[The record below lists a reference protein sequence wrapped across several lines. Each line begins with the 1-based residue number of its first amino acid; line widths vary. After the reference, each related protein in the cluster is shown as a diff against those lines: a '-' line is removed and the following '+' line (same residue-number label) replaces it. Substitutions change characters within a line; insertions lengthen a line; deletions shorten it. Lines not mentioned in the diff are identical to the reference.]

1 MSKKIDV
8 DSFVK
13 RYLFHA
19 EMKARDELDVILREL
34 KKYECE
40 LYTKDEVIEMFT
52 ELKDLIDKL
61 PNKRHYITENGVTYG
76 YKDYEPSAKDAS
88 QLVQAKINQLRG
100 EE

>member
-1 MSKKIDV
+1 MTEQEYKDAV
-8 DSFVK
+8 
-13 RYLFHA
+13 A
-19 EMKARDELDVILREL
+19 MVIEH
-34 KKYECE
+34 
-40 LYTKDEVIEMFT
+40 LYTKDEVIVLLT

-88 QLVQAKINQLRG
+88 QLVQAKINQLRS